1 MQLASVFVS
10 VYTLTVIGI
19 DRWVNFL
26 FFSSSQEFSIDF
38 YIKKKV
44 FRRLKTVFR
53 VETFFYKGL

>member
-38 YIKKKV
+38 YIKKG
-44 FRRLKTVFR
+44 FSWLKNRF
-53 VETFFYKGL
+53 